1 MAETQTV
8 VQKMFARFL
17 NLEVPEDIL
26 ERLIPLIEKVEKS
39 IREDLDLESVQGQNT
54 LKVLLG
60 TLTAYGWGLGMHP
73 YNNPVVDR
81 EDLPLEVR
89 ASRDI
94 LVPMRDLQSIRY
106 VKKDRHGQIKKVL
119 FEPDQNA
126 RVRSQID
133 NLLTEIS
140 LKKWEDDSKWESD

>member
-1 MAETQTV
+1 MADMQTV
-8 VQKMFARFL
+8 VEKMFTRFL
-17 NLEVPEDIL
+17 NLEIHPDML
-26 ERLIPLIEKVEKS
+26 ERLVPLIEKVENS
-39 IREDLDLESVQGQNT
+39 IGEDLDLDTVQGQNT

-60 TLTAYGWGLGMHP
+60 TLVVYGWGLGMHP
-73 YNNPVVDR
+73 YNNPIQDR
-81 EDLPLEVR
+81 EGKPLEVR

-94 LVPMRDLQSIRY
+94 LVPMRDLQAIRY

-140 LKKWEDDSKWESD
+140 LKKWEDENQWEGE

>member
-1 MAETQTV
+1 MAETHIV
-8 VQKMFARFL
+8 VEKMFTRFL

-26 ERLIPLIEKVEKS
+26 QRLVPLVEKVEKS
-39 IREDLDLESVQGQNT
+39 IGEDLDLESVQGQNT

-60 TLTAYGWGLGMHP
+60 TLVVYGWGLGMHP
-73 YNNPVVDR
+73 FNNPVDDR
-81 EDLPLEVR
+81 DGKPLEVR

-94 LVPMRDLQSIRY
+94 LVPMRDLQAIRY

-126 RVRSQID
+126 RVRNQID

-140 LKKWEDDSKWESD
+140 IKKWDDEGGWEGQ